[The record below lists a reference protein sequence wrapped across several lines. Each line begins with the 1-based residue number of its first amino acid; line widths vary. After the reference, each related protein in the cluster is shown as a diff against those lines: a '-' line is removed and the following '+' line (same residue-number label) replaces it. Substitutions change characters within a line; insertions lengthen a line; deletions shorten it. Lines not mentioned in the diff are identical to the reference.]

1 MYRHLRIASDV
12 LRREIQHDRI
22 GDVRAE
28 AKLQRPTIGKTIDDG
43 IREPEIPRN
52 GEAEMEA
59 FETHLQPAALAGR
72 TAAPNAVE
80 AERARPPAR
89 RGQDIKGVPP
99 PAEFER

>member
-1 MYRHLRIASDV
+1 MYRHLRIAGDV
-12 LRREIQHDRI
+12 LGREIQHDRI

-59 FETHLQPAALAGR
+59 FETHFEPADLVVI
-72 TAAPNAVE
+72 TAVPNAVE
-80 AERARPPAR
+80 AERRRQPARP
-89 RGQDIKGVPP
+89 GQQIRGVPQ
-99 PAEFER
+99 AV